1 MPHRT
6 LLRGGDA
13 VLPTGTGF
21 ATRRVDVLLD
31 GGVLRV
37 DPPATVRA
45 DEIVDC
51 AGKLIFPGVV
61 DDQVHFRDPGLTHKE
76 DLATGTAAAAAGG
89 VTTVLEMP
97 NTVPNTTTR
106 ALWEAKNRIAAAKCV
121 TNWGFYL
128 GATPDNVDELK
139 AADAGRTPGIK
150 IFIGSSTGDLLVDS
164 QAALERIFAETAL
177 PLCAHCEDESTV
189 RANRERVAERLGEPP
204 WPIRTH
210 SEIRDEN
217 AAVVSVR
224 RAIDL
229 ARRHDHRF
237 HVLHVSTAGELG
249 LLADAGPLLTGE
261 VCPHH
266 LLFDCG
272 DYDRLGSRVQMNPAV
287 KSSTDRAA
295 MWQAL
300 AEGNAIQVVATDHAP
315 HTREEKNADYP
326 ASPSGLPAVENCLSL
341 MLTHGPANGVSVE
354 RLAAAMCDA
363 PARVWGLVGKGRLA
377 DGYDADVCVID
388 PRETFTVRDDRQ
400 FTKSGWSPWDG
411 ETLTGRAVET
421 FVGGTRVFSRRD
433 GTATVDDAARGR
445 AVRCDHARGGYHA
458 TPDGVGPA

>member
-1 MPHRT
+1 MRT
-6 LLRGGDA
+6 LLKGGDA
-13 VLPTGTGF
+13 VLPTGT
-21 ATRRVDVLLD
+21 TRCDVLLD
-31 GGVLRV
+31 GGVLKI

-45 DEIVDC
+45 DEVVDC
-51 AGKLIFPGVV
+51 AGRLVFPGVI

-97 NTVPNTTTR
+97 NTVPGATTR
-106 ALWEAKNRIAAAKCV
+106 DLWEAKNRIAGGKCV

-128 GATPDNVDELK
+128 GATPHNLAELK

-164 QAALERIFAETAL
+164 QEALEALFAETTL
-177 PLCAHCEDESTV
+177 PLCAHCEDETTV
-189 RANRERVAERLGEPP
+189 RRNRDAVAAREGDPP
-204 WPIRTH
+204 WPVSVH
-210 SEIRDEN
+210 SEIRNEE

-224 RAIDL
+224 RAVDL
-229 ARRHDHRF
+229 ATRHGHRF

-249 LLADAGPLLTGE
+249 VLRGAGPLLTAE

-266 LLFDCG
+266 LLFDTT
-272 DYDRLGSRVQMNPAV
+272 DYGRLGSKVQMNPAV

-300 AEGNAIQVVATDHAP
+300 AEGELIQVVATDHAP
-315 HTREEKNADYP
+315 HTLREKAVDYP
-326 ASPSGLPAVENCLSL
+326 DSPSGLPAVENCLGL
-341 MLTHGPANGVSVE
+341 MLTHGPACGVSVD

-377 DGYDADVCVID
+377 DGYDADVCLVD
-388 PRETFTVRDDRQ
+388 PEERSEVRDDRQ
-400 FTKSGWSPWDG
+400 FTKSKWSPWHG
-411 ETLTGRAVET
+411 ETLTGRVT
-421 FVGGTRVFSRRD
+421 DTWVGGRRAFSGGAVD
-433 GTATVDDAARGR
+433 ATVRGR
-445 AVRCDHARGGYHA
+445 AVRCDHARGGFHA
-458 TPDGVGPA
+458 TPDGIGPA

>member
-1 MPHRT
+1 MAHRT

-13 VLPTGTGF
+13 VLPAGAGF

-31 GGVLRV
+31 GGVLRI

-45 DEIVDC
+45 DETLDC
-51 AGKLIFPGVV
+51 AGRLIFPGVV
-61 DDQVHFRDPGLTHKE
+61 DDQVHLREPGLTHKE
-76 DLATGTAAAAAGG
+76 DLSTGTRAAAAGG

-97 NTVPNTTTR
+97 NTVPHTVTR
-106 ALWEAKNRIAAAKCV
+106 ALWEAKNRLAAAKCV

-128 GATPDNVDELK
+128 GATPHNLDELK
-139 AADAGRTPGIK
+139 AADLSATPGIK
-150 IFIGSSTGDLLVDS
+150 IFIGSSTGDLLVDD
-164 QAALERIFAETAL
+164 QDALERIFAETAL
-177 PLCAHCEDESTV
+177 PLCAHCEDETTV
-189 RANRERVAERLGEPP
+189 RENRDRVHARLGEPP
-204 WPIRTH
+204 WPVRAH

-217 AAVVSVR
+217 AAVVCVR
-224 RAIDL
+224 RALDL
-229 ARRHDHRF
+229 ATRHERRF

-249 LLADAGPLLTGE
+249 VLKDAGPLITAE

-287 KSSTDRAA
+287 KSATDRAA

-300 AEGNAIQVVATDHAP
+300 GEGTAIQVVATDHAP
-315 HTREEKNADYP
+315 HTLEEKAADYP
-326 ASPSGLPAVENCLSL
+326 GSPSGLPALENCLSL
-341 MLTHGPANGVSVE
+341 MLTHGPDRGVTVE

-363 PARVWGLVGKGRLA
+363 PARVWGLVGKGRLE

-388 PRETFTVRDDRQ
+388 PAERFTVRDAEQ

-411 ETLTGRAVET
+411 ETLTGRVTDT
-421 FVGGTRVFSRRD
+421 FVRGGRVFSRRG
-433 GTATVDDAARGR
+433 GTATVDGAVRGR
-445 AVRCDHARGGYHA
+445 AVRCDHARGGFHA
-458 TPDGVGPA
+458 TPDGVGLA